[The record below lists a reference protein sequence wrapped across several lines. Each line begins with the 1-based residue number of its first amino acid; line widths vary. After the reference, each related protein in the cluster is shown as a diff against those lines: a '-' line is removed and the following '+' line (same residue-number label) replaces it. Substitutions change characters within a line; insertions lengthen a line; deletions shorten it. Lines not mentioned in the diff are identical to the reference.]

1 MAHRIIF
8 VNGCFDVLHR
18 GHIELFEYAKSLGEY
33 LIVALDSDERVKQ
46 SKGNQRP
53 FNCLKD
59 RKKVVSSI
67 GVVDWVE
74 DFNTNE
80 ELIGL
85 IKQNSPDVMVVG
97 SDWQDKKVIGSE
109 FAKEIKFFERIDGYS
124 TTEIL
129 QNSSNRG

>member
-85 IKQNSPDVMVVG
+85 IKQNSPDVMVV
-97 SDWQDKKVIGSE
+97 IGS
-109 FAKEIKFFERIDGYS
+109 
-124 TTEIL
+124 
-129 QNSSNRG
+129 

>member
-46 SKGNQRP
+46 SKGKQRP